1 MFKRLALAALCGAAA
16 LLPVAPA
23 GAAPHA
29 GPPAKIA
36 SYNVFMLP
44 EALYPNWGQEQR
56 ADLIAQQN
64 VLADQ
69 DVVVL
74 QELFH
79 NEGGDRL
86 LNNLRRTHPNQTSVV
101 GRSRSGWDA
110 TQGSYSA
117 TTPEDGGVAIV
128 SRWPISRKVQFVYKD
143 ACGADWFSNKGFAY
157 VKLAAPGGAIHVI
170 GTHMQ
175 SEDDGCSAGQ
185 PGQVR
190 AKQRAQIAAFLAA
203 ERIPAGEPVY
213 VAGDM
218 NVIESS
224 AEYPAMLAE
233 LGAVGPEHTGHPHS
247 WDCADNSV
255 CLDQYGPEY
264 AAEHLDYVLPISGHP
279 VPSRYVNET
288 RRVKSP
294 SWSVTATGTTYTY
307 TDYSDHYPV
316 FGSNG

>member
-1 MFKRLALAALCGAAA
+1 MFKRLTLAVVCGAAA
-16 LLPVAPA
+16 LLPVAVPA
-23 GAAPHA
+23 DAAPKSD
-29 GPPAKIA
+29 PKIA
-36 SYNVFMLP
+36 SYNVFMLA

-64 VLADQ
+64 VLAGQ

-79 NEGGDRL
+79 NEAGDQL
-86 LNNLRRTHPNQTSVV
+86 LNNLKRDFPNQTPVV
-101 GRSRSGWDA
+101 GRTRSGWDA

-117 TTPEDGGVAIV
+117 TTPEDGGVAIA

-157 VKLAAPGGAIHVI
+157 VKLAAPGGPVHVI

-175 SEDDGCSAGQ
+175 SEDDGCSSGQ

-190 AKQRAQIAAFLAA
+190 AKQRAQIKAFLAA
-203 ERIPAGEPVY
+203 ERIPADEPVY

-224 AEYPAMLAE
+224 PEYGAMLAD
-233 LGAVGPEHTGHPHS
+233 LAAVGPQHTGHAFS

-255 CLDQYGPEY
+255 CRDQYGPEY
-264 AAEHLDYVLPISGHP
+264 ASEHLDYVLPIKGHP
-279 VPSRYVNET
+279 VPDRYVNET
-288 RRVKSP
+288 RRAKSP
-294 SWSVTATGTTYTY
+294 SWSVTADGTTYTY

-316 FGSNG
+316 FGYTG

>member
-1 MFKRLALAALCGAAA
+1 MCIAAA
-16 LLPVAPA
+16 TLPVVPAAAAPA
-23 GAAPHA
+23 PAPTR
-29 GPPAKIA
+29 IA
-36 SYNVFMLP
+36 SYNVFMLAG
-44 EALYPNWGQEQR
+44 ALYPNWGQEQR
-56 ADLIAQQN
+56 ADLIAAQN

-79 NEGGDRL
+79 NSAGDRML
-86 LNNLRRTHPNQTSVV
+86 ANLRQTYPNQTPVL

-128 SRWPISRKVQFVYKD
+128 SRWPISRKIQYVYAD
-143 ACGADWFSNKGFAY
+143 ACGGDWFSNKGFVY
-157 VKLAAPGGAIHVI
+157 VELASPGGPVHVI

-185 PGQVR
+185 PGQKR
-190 AKQRAQIAAFLAA
+190 AQQRAEIRRFLDSR
-203 ERIPAGEPVY
+203 RIPAGQPVY

-224 AEYPAMLAE
+224 AEYPAMLSQ
-233 LGAVGPEHTGHPHS
+233 LGAAAPTHTGHRHS

-255 CLDQYGPEY
+255 CSDQYGPEY
-264 AAEHLDYVLPISGHP
+264 ASEHLDYVLPIAGHA
-279 VPSRYVNET
+279 VPNRFVNET

-294 SWSVTATGTTYTY
+294 AWSVDAGGQTHTY

-316 FGSNG
+316 FGYAG

>member
-1 MFKRLALAALCGAAA
+1 MFKRMALSLLCGAAA

-23 GAAPHA
+23 GAAPA
-29 GPPAKIA
+29 AAPKIA

-44 EALYPNWGQEQR
+44 GTLYPNWGQEQR

-64 VLADQ
+64 LLADQ

-79 NEGGDRL
+79 NKGGDRL
-86 LNNLRRTHPNQTSVV
+86 LNNLRATHPNQTLVV

-110 TQGSYSA
+110 TQGSYSSF
-117 TTPEDGGVAIV
+117 TPEDGGVAIA
-128 SRWPISRKVQFVYKD
+128 SKWPISRKVQFVYKD

-157 VKLAAPGGAIHVI
+157 VKLASPSGPVHVI

-185 PGQVR
+185 PGAVR
-190 AKQRAQIAAFLAA
+190 AKQRAQITAFLAA
-203 ERIPAGEPVY
+203 ERIPTTEPLY

-218 NVIESS
+218 NVIEAS
-224 AEYPAMLAE
+224 AEYPAMLSE
-233 LGAVGPEHTGHPHS
+233 LGAVGPRHTGHPHS
-247 WDCADNSV
+247 WDCRDNSV
-255 CLDQYGPEY
+255 CLDQYGADY
-264 AAEHLDYVLPISGHP
+264 ASEHLDYVLPIASHQ
-279 VPSRYVNET
+279 VPTSYVNET

-294 SWSVTATGTTYTY
+294 SWSVTSGGKTYTY

-316 FGSNG
+316 FGYAG

>member
-1 MFKRLALAALCGAAA
+1 MFKRMALVALCGAAA
-16 LLPVAPA
+16 LLHATAPA
-23 GAAPHA
+23 AAAPKA
-29 GPPAKIA
+29 DPKIA

-64 VLADQ
+64 VLAGQ

-86 LNNLRRTHPNQTSVV
+86 LNQLKRDYPNQTPVV
-101 GRSRSGWDA
+101 GRTRSGWDA
-110 TQGSYSA
+110 TQGSYSDV
-117 TTPEDGGVAIV
+117 TPEDGGVAIV

-157 VKLAAPGGAIHVI
+157 VKLAAPSGAVHVI

-175 SEDDGCSAGQ
+175 SEDDGCTSGQ

-190 AKQRAQIAAFLAA
+190 ARQRAQIAAFLAA
-203 ERIPAGEPVY
+203 ERIPANEPVY

-233 LGAVGPEHTGHPHS
+233 LGAAGPQHSGHPFS
-247 WDCADNSV
+247 WDCRDNSV

-264 AAEHLDYVLPISGHP
+264 ASEHLDYVLAIEGHP
-279 VPSRYVNET
+279 TPNRFINDT

-307 TDYSDHYPV
+307 TDFSDHYPV
-316 FGSNG
+316 FGYAG